1 MSAATL
7 SERGNRERGPFGL
20 SPLASTIGVVTVTL
34 DLPAEAQARLQA
46 EAARRGITLDQLVA
60 EIADSFPADPANS
73 DGAVEAPRRRRS
85 FVGIG
90 SSTSGRNARDA
101 DEMLAEGFGRD

>member
-1 MSAATL
+1 M
-7 SERGNRERGPFGL
+7 
-20 SPLASTIGVVTVTL
+20 TVTL

-46 EAARRGITLDQLVA
+46 EATRRGVTLDQLIA
-60 EIADSFPADPANS
+60 DIADSFPADTP
-73 DGAVEAPRRRRS
+73 PRRKRA

-90 SSTSGRNARDA
+90 SSTSGRGAREA

>member
-1 MSAATL
+1 MRARLLAPSRKDNPVGLFECHRCALTW
-7 SERGNRERGPFGL
+7 GPM
-20 SPLASTIGVVTVTL
+20 TVTL

-46 EAARRGITLDQLVA
+46 ESNRRGITLDQLIA
-60 EIADSFPADPANS
+60 EIAASFP
-73 DGAVEAPRRRRS
+73 DGAAAPRRKLA

-90 SSTSGRNARDA
+90 SSTSGRGARDA

>member
-1 MSAATL
+1 PLRSNM
-7 SERGNRERGPFGL
+7 GP
-20 SPLASTIGVVTVTL
+20 ITVTL

-46 EAARRGITLDQLVA
+46 ESNRRGITLAQLIA
-60 EIADSFPADPANS
+60 EIAASFP
-73 DGAVEAPRRRRS
+73 DGAAAPRRKLA

-90 SSTSGRNARDA
+90 SSTSGRGARDA

>member
-1 MSAATL
+1 M
-7 SERGNRERGPFGL
+7 
-20 SPLASTIGVVTVTL
+20 TVTL

-46 EAARRGITLDQLVA
+46 EATRRGITLDQLIA
-60 EIADSFPADPANS
+60 EIADSFPA
-73 DGAVEAPRRRRS
+73 ETTTPRRKRA

-90 SSTSGRNARDA
+90 SSTSGRGARDA

>member
-1 MSAATL
+1 MTGHPEHSV
-7 SERGNRERGPFGL
+7 GL
-20 SPLASTIGVVTVTL
+20 SPAPSRIHPVTVTL

-60 EIADSFPADPANS
+60 EIANSFPAETTTPTRTR
-73 DGAVEAPRRRRS
+73 G

-90 SSTSGRNARDA
+90 SSTSGRSARDA